1 MITTTGTFIIASVA
15 YFMLLFLIAYW
26 ADKKGKMGKSLV
38 SNPYVY
44 ALSLAVYCTAWTF
57 FGSVGRAANSGLSFL
72 SIYLGPCI
80 FAPLWLIVLRKMIII
95 SKRQRITSIADFISS
110 RYGKNTYIGFLVTIM
125 AFIGIIPYIALQ
137 LKAVSESFILLLEGP
152 AALTDYVFLGKT
164 TVIVGFGLWI
174 FTMTFGTRYI
184 EPAERHEGLVAVIAF
199 ESIVKIV
206 TFLLIGLFVTYD
218 LYDGFNDLFYK
229 ASQNIKTK
237 DLLFFAAKTQPSDWF
252 WLSMVSLSAVILLPR
267 QFHIA
272 VVENSDPDF
281 VSKALWMFPLYM
293 LIINIFVL
301 PIALAGILQPNLA
314 GWKPDYYILG
324 LPLLNG
330 QLFLAL
336 LVFLGGL
343 SAATSMV
350 MVETTALSVMMSN
363 HIILPALFKNV
374 RSHKKELDLDNAGRF
389 FIAIRRW
396 TVGVILALAG
406 GYFVYIVNNIPL
418 VNIGLMS
425 FALVMQFAPA
435 TFIGLFWKNATKSG
449 AIAGLLAGFIV
460 WLLTL
465 MIPSLAQAGYF
476 FPKTILTGY
485 FGLSWLNPHALFGLE
500 GYGEIAHA
508 SMWSLFFNV
517 FAFIFISLNTRH
529 GDMNERMQADYF
541 VNIYKYEKMSLEPDI
556 SRREAD
562 VGDLVFLL
570 NSFLGYERTDIV
582 LHEYDV
588 ENKVEILKMV
598 KANAPF
604 VNYVET
610 LLTGAVGAAS
620 ARMLIN
626 AVVLED
632 VISQDKLALLDQT
645 ADIIFKNKEL
655 QIALQ
660 QLREANDRLQA
671 LDRLKADFIRTVTH
685 ELRTPMTSIRSL
697 SKSLL
702 KKGSELGEKRTNE
715 FLTIIVEEADRL
727 TRLVNQVL
735 DIEKIQAGVYEW
747 QQNTI
752 CLNDLVTKVYR
763 KHVPVWDELELE
775 HELIICSEKNDL
787 FYMEGD
793 EDRLT
798 QVLINLI
805 GNSMKFCP
813 KEGGSIKIKMA
824 PSVNH
829 PKTHLLIQIKDN
841 GIGIPIEK
849 QAVIFDRFTQIDSPQ
864 MGKPKGTGLGLFITK
879 TIVEHHKGKIWVESK
894 LGEGA
899 TFMVELPLLKTEPP
913 LA

>member
-1 MITTTGTFIIASVA
+1 MTTTTGIFIFASVA
-15 YFMLLFLIAYW
+15 YFILLFLIAYW
-26 ADKKGKMGKSLV
+26 ADKRGKQGKSLV

-72 SIYLGPCI
+72 AIYLGPCI
-80 FAPLWLIVLRKMIII
+80 FAPLWIVVLRKMIII
-95 SKRQRITSIADFISS
+95 SKKQRITSIADFISS

-125 AFIGIIPYIALQ
+125 AFVGIIPYIALQ
-137 LKAVSESFILLLEGP
+137 LKAVSESFILLLYTP
-152 AALTDYVFLGKT
+152 ADLTNTVLMGKT
-164 TVIVGFGLWI
+164 TFLAGFALCI

-184 EPAERHEGLVAVIAF
+184 EPTERHEGLVAVIAF
-199 ESIVKIV
+199 ESIIKIV
-206 TFLLIGLFVTYD
+206 TFLLIGLFVTYH
-218 LYDGFNDLFYK
+218 LYDGFQDLFYK
-229 ASQNIKTK
+229 ASVNVKTNH
-237 DLLFFAAKTQPSDWF
+237 LLFFSAKTQPNEWF
-252 WLSMVSLSAVILLPR
+252 WLAMVSLSAVLLLPR
-267 QFHIA
+267 QFHLA
-272 VVENSDPDF
+272 VVENANPDF
-281 VSKALWMFPLYM
+281 VFKALWMFPLYM
-293 LIINIFVL
+293 LVINLFVL
-301 PIALAGILQPNLA
+301 PIALAGVLQPELS

-330 QLFLAL
+330 QKFLAL

-350 MVETTALSVMMSN
+350 MVETTALSIMVSN
-363 HIILPALFKNV
+363 HIFMPIVFKNIQ
-374 RSHKKELDLDNAGRF
+374 SPKHQMDLNNAGSF
-389 FIAIRRW
+389 FIWVRR
-396 TVGVILALAG
+396 VIIGVIVGLAG
-406 GYFVYIVNNIPL
+406 CYFLYVVNNIPL

-425 FALVMQFAPA
+425 FVLVTQFAPA
-435 TFIGLFWKNATKSG
+435 IFIGLFWKSVTKTG
-449 AIAGLLAGFIV
+449 AIAGLLAGFTI

-476 FPKTILTGY
+476 FPKTILDGY
-485 FGLSWLNPHALFGLE
+485 FGQSWLNPHALFGLK

-517 FAFIFISLNTRH
+517 FTFVFVSINTRH

-562 VGDLVFLL
+562 VADLVFLL
-570 NSFLGYERTDIV
+570 NSFLGDERTETV
-582 LHEYDV
+582 LNEYAA
-588 ENKVEILKMV
+588 ENKVKIAPLG
-598 KANAPF
+598 KATAPF

-620 ARMLIN
+620 ARMLIT

-645 ADIIFKNKEL
+645 ADMIFKNKEL

-660 QLREANDRLQA
+660 QLREANERLQA
-671 LDRLKADFIRTVTH
+671 LDRLKVDFIRTVTH

-702 KKGSELGEKRTNE
+702 KKGSDLGEKRTKE

-727 TRLVNQVL
+727 TRLINQVL

-747 QQNTI
+747 KKVNI
-752 CLNDLVTKVYR
+752 CLTDLLTKVYR
-763 KHVPVWDELELE
+763 KQVPVWEETGLE
-775 HELIICSEKNDL
+775 HELTIVSEPDKMFHIL
-787 FYMEGD
+787 GD
-793 EDRLT
+793 DDRIE
-798 QVLINLI
+798 QVLVNLF

-813 KEGGSIKIKMA
+813 KDDGSIKIRLEKSIYR
-824 PSVNH
+824 PD
-829 PKTHLLIQIKDN
+829 THLMIQIKDN
-841 GIGIPIEK
+841 GIGIPVEK
-849 QAVIFDRFTQIDSPQ
+849 QAVIFDRFTQIDNPQ

-879 TIVEHHKGKIWVESK
+879 TIVEHHEGKIWVESI

-899 TFMVELPLLKTEPP
+899 TFVIELPLYL
-913 LA
+913 

>member
-1 MITTTGTFIIASVA
+1 MITTTGTFIIVSIA
-15 YFMLLFLIAYW
+15 YFILLFLIAYW
-26 ADKKGKMGKSLV
+26 ADKRGKLGKSLV

-44 ALSLAVYCTAWTF
+44 SLSLAVYCTAWTF
-57 FGSVGRAANSGLSFL
+57 YGSVGRASNSGLSFL
-72 SIYLGPCI
+72 AIYLGPCI

-125 AFIGIIPYIALQ
+125 AFIGIIPYISLQ

-152 AALTDYVFLGKT
+152 EALNDYVFLGKT
-164 TVIVGFGLWI
+164 TVIVGLGLWI

-206 TFLLIGLFVTYD
+206 TFLLVGLFVTYG

-229 ASQNIKTK
+229 ASLNDKTK
-237 DLLFFAAKTQPSDWF
+237 DLLYFAAKTQPSEWF

-267 QFHIA
+267 QFHLA
-272 VVENSDPDF
+272 VVENSNPEF

-293 LIINIFVL
+293 LVINIFVL
-301 PIALAGILQPNLA
+301 PIALGGILQPKLIA
-314 GWKPDYYILG
+314 WKPDYYILG
-324 LPLLNG
+324 LPLLHG
-330 QLFLAL
+330 EQFLAL

-374 RSHKKELDLDNAGRF
+374 RSHKKELDLDNAGKF
-389 FIAIRRW
+389 FIAIRRG
-396 TVGVILALAG
+396 TIGVILALAG

-425 FALVMQFAPA
+425 FALVTQFAPA
-435 TFIGLFWKNATKSG
+435 MFMGLFWKNATKSG
-449 AIAGLLAGFIV
+449 AIAGLLAGFMV
-460 WLLTL
+460 WLFTL

-476 FPKTILTGY
+476 FPKTLLNGY
-485 FGLSWLNPHALFGLE
+485 FGQSWLNPHALFGLE
-500 GYGEIAHA
+500 GYGEIAH
-508 SMWSLFFNV
+508 STMWSLFFNL
-517 FAFIFISLNTRH
+517 FAFVFISLYTRH
-529 GDMNERMQADYF
+529 GDTNEQMQADYF

-562 VGDLVFLL
+562 TGDLVFLL
-570 NSFLGYERTDIV
+570 NSFLGYERTEIV
-582 LHEYDV
+582 VNEYDTKNETQV
-588 ENKVEILKMV
+588 LKMN
-598 KANAPF
+598 KANASF

-620 ARMLIN
+620 ARMLIS
-626 AVVLED
+626 AVVLEN

-645 ADIIFKNKEL
+645 ADIISKNKEL

-702 KKGSELGEKRTNE
+702 KKGRELGEKRTHE

-747 QQNTI
+747 KNETV
-752 CLNDLVTKVYR
+752 CLNDLVSKAYR
-763 KHVPVWDELELE
+763 KYVPIWDELGLKSELV
-775 HELIICSEKNDL
+775 IDAEKNEL

-793 EDRLT
+793 DDRLT

-813 KEGGSIKIKMA
+813 KVGGFIQIKLSPA
-824 PSVNH
+824 TNH
-829 PKTHLLIQIKDN
+829 PDTHLLLQIKDN

-849 QAVIFDRFTQIDSPQ
+849 QAVIFERFTQIDNAEL
-864 MGKPKGTGLGLFITK
+864 GKPKGTGLGLFITK
-879 TIVEHHKGKIWVESK
+879 TIVEHHKGRIWVESVF
-894 LGEGA
+894 GEGA
-899 TFMVELPLLKTEPP
+899 TFMVELPLSINNPC
-913 LA
+913 